1 MTSTQRQV
9 FENYRRRLPDKIIE
23 QQYKSLKE
31 IKKELS
37 EMDPELNQLINIGFP
52 VPAQK
57 INLTARTKQLKG
69 KKEEQEKT
77 SRHGKLNVDL
87 DAVKETWLEESGP
100 QVLKENAEHYGI
112 YRDLF
117 DSAVFHCVTPLDIH
131 YDFSKK
137 EITPV
142 YHGNFINPQD
152 ATTAPHV
159 SYKSEPDSLWTLL
172 MTAPDSH
179 LQDNNKEYLH
189 WLIGNIPGNDITK
202 GEELCNYLQPF
213 PAKGTGYHRYVFILF
228 KQEQKIDFSSVKR
241 PENCTSLEDRTFSTL
256 EFYRNL
262 QDEMTPAGLSF
273 YQSEY
278 DDNVRNVFWN
288 VLDMKEP
295 SFEFMHPPPYHPKQK
310 KYPHKQPFDRY
321 LDRYRDIKDIREEV
335 LVEKLKI
342 TSPFKER
349 EPNIKYPLLN
359 KNPRNPSWL
368 KLKERHKLLR
378 EMQWKDFD

>member
-1 MTSTQRQV
+1 MTSMQRQAY
-9 FENYRRRLPDKIIE
+9 ELRRRRLPYKIEE
-23 QQYKSLKE
+23 QYRPLKE
-31 IKKELS
+31 IKKELNQK
-37 EMDPELNQLINIGFP
+37 DPELDKVINIGFP

-57 INLTARTKQLKG
+57 INLGDRSKMIKDR
-69 KKEEQEKT
+69 KEELEK
-77 SRHGKLNVDL
+77 SARHGKLIVDL
-87 DAVKETWLEESGP
+87 DAVKETWLEETGANF
-100 QVLKENAEHYGI
+100 VKENAEHYGI

-117 DSAVFHCVTPLDIH
+117 DSAIFHCVTPLDIY

-137 EITPV
+137 EVTPV
-142 YHGNFINPQD
+142 FQGNYILPQD
-152 ATTAPHV
+152 AATVPHV
-159 SYKSEPDSLWTLL
+159 NFKSEPDSLWTLL

-189 WLIGNIPGNDITK
+189 WLIGNIPGSDVTK
-202 GEELCNYLQPF
+202 GEELCNYIQPF
-213 PAKGTGYHRYVFILF
+213 PANGTGYHRYVFILF
-228 KQEQKIDFSSVKR
+228 KQEKKIDFSKMKR
-241 PENCTSLEDRTFSTL
+241 PKNCTSLEDRTFSTL

-278 DDNVRNVFWN
+278 DDSVKNVFWN
-288 VLDMKEP
+288 ILGMKEP
-295 SFEFMHPPPYHPKQK
+295 TFEFMHPPPYHPKQK
-310 KYPHKQPFDRY
+310 KYPHKQSFDRY

-335 LVEKLKI
+335 LVEKLKN

-359 KNPRNPSWL
+359 RNPNNPSWL

-378 EMQWKDFD
+378 EMQWKDLD